1 MTTHN
6 LIVPA
11 LAAICCTATAAV
23 ADDAKTCA
31 QNALD
36 ALNKLNAALD
46 KITDKGSVSANLS
59 AVETAA
65 AAYGEA
71 AQKMMGVTPPA
82 TPEAAQEFAALQ
94 GRSQEVLQKFQA
106 NMMRLQQNGLLTP
119 ELSAAFTKMAP
130 PSMQK

>member
-1 MTTHN
+1 MTTHK

-36 ALNKLNAALD
+36 ALETLNTALD
-46 KITDKGSVSANLS
+46 KITDKGSISANLS
-59 AVETAA
+59 AVEKAA

-71 AQKMMGVTPPA
+71 TQKMMSATPPA
-82 TPEAAQEFAALQ
+82 TPEAAQEFTALQ
-94 GRSQEVLQKFQA
+94 SRSQEVLQKFQA
-106 NMMRLQQNGLLTP
+106 NMMRLQQGGLLTP
-119 ELSAAFTKMAP
+119 ELSAAFAKMAP
-130 PSMQK
+130 PSMPK